1 MPLLPLKFFFSR
13 MKLSGSCLTMEE
25 IYGDK
30 RKTTVYKL
38 DQAIDYTDE
47 GRESPGCGLMNYEIY
62 CSAMGI
68 NETRMMT
75 QVGPGLFKTVFK
87 DKKTG
92 RISEMT
98 ANFTEF
104 GFDETFRCGGLEG
117 SAVYRSEDQLA

>member
-1 MPLLPLKFFFSR
+1 MD
-13 MKLSGSCLTMEE
+13 E
-25 IYGDK
+25 IFGDK
-30 RKTTVYKL
+30 RKTTLYKL

-47 GRESPGCGLMNYEIY
+47 GRESPYCGLINYNIH
-62 CSAMGI
+62 CTAMGI
-68 NETRMMT
+68 DETRMMT
-75 QVGPGLFKTVFK
+75 QVGPGLFKAVFK

-117 SAVYRSEDQLA
+117 SAVYRFESQLAWRF